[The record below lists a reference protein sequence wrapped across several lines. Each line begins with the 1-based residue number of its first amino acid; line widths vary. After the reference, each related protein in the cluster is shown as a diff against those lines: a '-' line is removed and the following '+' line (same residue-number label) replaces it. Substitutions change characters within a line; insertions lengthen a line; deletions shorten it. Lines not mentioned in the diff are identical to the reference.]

1 MTAGTTRRSGQ
12 SVAVR
17 GTPSVAGRDVV
28 SARDQHERL
37 AAMLRQAIG
46 YRVVCPEGRVGVL
59 AAVKPEYDDVIP
71 DRIEI
76 ASGLFIV
83 AVVSVGFTDV
93 VSVDPLRGRV
103 FIGSVPERRRGSRRE
118 IARRV
123 RRFVRASGR

>member
-1 MTAGTTRRSGQ
+1 MA
-12 SVAVR
+12 AR
-17 GTPSVAGRDVV
+17 GTPSVAGGDVV
-28 SARDQHERL
+28 SARDQREHSV
-37 AAMLRQAIG
+37 AMLRQAIG

-59 AAVKPEYDDVIP
+59 TAVKPEYDDVVP
-71 DRIEI
+71 DRIEV

-83 AVVSVGFTDV
+83 AVVTVGFTDV
-93 VSVDPLRGRV
+93 VSVDPLRRLV